1 MEELVPMV
9 VVAIIFGTLVLII
22 KIVSDN
28 RIRKNLIDS
37 GQVDEKA
44 KFLYLKGERKPT
56 DPLSSMKWGMVMVGI
71 GLALLIGQVVNQF
84 MYLGDAEG
92 VTFGLMFL
100 FSGIAFL
107 IYYNLKKKEGKK
119 TEEPEPEV

>member
-1 MEELVPMV
+1 
-9 VVAIIFGTLVLII
+9 LII